1 MDREKYLNELESYL
15 SLLKPEERADAI
27 IFYSEYIEDA
37 GLTTREQIEEKLGT
51 PRQLSRKIL
60 ADHSIKMS
68 QDEVNEQKIATPRS
82 NIKMIWLILLALL
95 ASPFVLGAGGLLVGF
110 LILILFAIVGVI
122 FVLGV
127 LFCAGVV
134 VMGSLIYTGIALLF
148 TSWATGIFYLG
159 LGLLALGVLLVI
171 LPIFYWMMKVIL
183 QGIGNFSRYLYNE
196 FSKRRKQKGG
206 I

>member
-51 PRQLSRKIL
+51 PRQLGRKIL

>member
-1 MDREKYLNELESYL
+1 
-15 SLLKPEERADAI
+15 
-27 IFYSEYIEDA
+27 
-37 GLTTREQIEEKLGT
+37 
-51 PRQLSRKIL
+51 
-60 ADHSIKMS
+60 MS

-82 NIKMIWLILLALL
+82 NIKMIWLILLTLL

-134 VMGSLIYTGIALLF
+134 VMGGLIYTGIALLF

>member
-15 SLLKPEERADAI
+15 NLLKPEERADAI

>member
-82 NIKMIWLILLALL
+82 NIKMIWLILLTLL

-134 VMGSLIYTGIALLF
+134 VMGGLIYTGIALLF